1 MNIIL
6 ASASPRRREL
16 LSSMGWHFS
25 VEPSYITEKTVP
37 GESAEEMVCRLALS
51 KADNIFSR
59 RGGSWVVGADTVVS
73 ADGVIYGKPRNDDAA
88 LDMLMNLQGKTHSVI
103 TGVALIAPD
112 GRKKSAFEKTTVTF
126 RAMTREELSAYV
138 ASGESLD
145 KAGAYAI
152 QDKGAL
158 LVEKING
165 CYFNVVGLPIQLLS
179 KMFSDMGWPLS
190 EQWGK

>member
-1 MNIIL
+1 MITVRL
-6 ASASPRRREL
+6 YGDLQQYGRRFY
-16 LSSMGWHFS
+16 LS
-25 VEPSYITEKTVP
+25 
-37 GESAEEMVCRLALS
+37 
-51 KADNIFSR
+51 
-59 RGGSWVVGADTVVS
+59 ADTPAEALYALFTQIRGLKKQVS
-73 ADGVIYGKPRNDDAA
+73 DGLYQVRWKRQDLSEETAPESLHQADDGVLHVVPRVAGAGKVRQLVA
-88 LDMLMNLQGKTHSVI
+88 
-103 TGVALIAPD
+103 GVALIAPD